1 MKRKHLLVLLQYV
14 VFLFVLVVA
23 EIGVAVLTLIFREE
37 FLVGL
42 DERLTDQLANK
53 YGLDIENH
61 YQSNNIAN
69 KDFTTAMDFAQ
80 YRVGTALHSSGN
92 IWLIKICTG

>member
-1 MKRKHLLVLLQYV
+1 MVLLQYV
-14 VFLFVLVVA
+14 AFLFVLVHA

-42 DERLTDQLANK
+42 DERLTDQLTNK
-53 YGLDIENH
+53 YGLDIMNH

-69 KDFTTAMDFAQ
+69 KDFTTAVDFAQ
-80 YRVGTALHSSGN
+80 YRVGSAL
-92 IWLIKICTG
+92 